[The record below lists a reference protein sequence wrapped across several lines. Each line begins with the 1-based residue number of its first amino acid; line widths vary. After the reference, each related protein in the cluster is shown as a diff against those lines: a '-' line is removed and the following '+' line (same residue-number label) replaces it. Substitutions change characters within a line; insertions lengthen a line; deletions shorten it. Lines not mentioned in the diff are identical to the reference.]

1 MAKQLKPNTPSSGSK
16 RKGFRLYPSD
26 TNRLTKISLNLLAL
40 YLVVKTFVEVVYSNF
55 FYLFGGDWYDAYRLY
70 SNPDYWLVYMVMALA
85 FTVLALHYFNKR
97 NLGLIA
103 ATLTAIAAFFESSV
117 DLGNRTVD
125 FINYI
130 QIISDYGNY
139 PNLDGAS
146 LFLFTG
152 NQVAGILLVFSLALL
167 IVGREDLRKIMA
179 RNT

>member
-1 MAKQLKPNTPSSGSK
+1 LAKQLKPNTPSSGSK

-40 YLVVKTFVEVVYSNF
+40 YLVVKIFVEVVYSNF

-70 SNPDYWLVYMVMALA
+70 PNPDYWLVYLVMALA
-85 FTVLALHYFNKR
+85 FTVIALHYFNKK

-103 ATLTAIAAFFESSV
+103 ATLTAIASFFESLA
-117 DLGNRTVD
+117 DLGNTVD
-125 FINYI
+125 LIRYI
-130 QIISDYGNY
+130 HIISDYGNF
-139 PNLDGAS
+139 PNMDGAF

-152 NQVAGILLVFSLALL
+152 YQVAGILLIVSLALL
-167 IVGREDLRKIMA
+167 FAGREDLRKILA